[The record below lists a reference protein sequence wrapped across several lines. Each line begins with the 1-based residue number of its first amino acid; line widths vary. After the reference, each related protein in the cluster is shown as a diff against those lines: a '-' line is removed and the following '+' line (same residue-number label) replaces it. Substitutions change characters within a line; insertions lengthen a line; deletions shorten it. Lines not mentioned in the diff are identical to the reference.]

1 MGLRGKEWL
10 VRGIAAACVAALAV
24 PAMAN
29 VLEVSRDSVLQELPR
44 QQIAARRS
52 SCATGAMPSS
62 IADLRAAGFKT
73 LSTGAYCVT
82 VLTRAGRDG
91 TLRYVTLKNGET
103 TPAIA
108 FDTGFVRAYLKRE
121 ALPADL
127 PSMASLLPIA
137 DRCLD
142 QKEPNAR
149 LCGLAGQV
157 LGTRAAHGELV
168 PVS

>member
-1 MGLRGKEWL
+1 MRWVAVFTACAVFLAIPAKAD
-10 VRGIAAACVAALAV
+10 VRQSDRD
-24 PAMAN
+24 N
-29 VLEVSRDSVLQELPR
+29 VLRSLPADKILQ
-44 QQIAARRS
+44 RRS
-52 SCATGAMPSS
+52 SCAAGDIPAWL
-62 IADLRAAGFKT
+62 ARLRGAGFQT

-108 FDTGFVRAYLKRE
+108 FDTGFVKAYLKRE